1 MASKLKADDLVYRP
15 KKLSS
20 KVDEGVRTRS
30 NTGNLSPMT
39 ELHARNGNDSKTT
52 KLDAATAKYLWRKDA
67 KMQRYIEVKGKLR
80 KA

>member
-1 MASKLKADDLVYRP
+1 
-15 KKLSS
+15 
-20 KVDEGVRTRS
+20 
-30 NTGNLSPMT
+30 MT